1 MIDEPL
7 RSWVA
12 TNMTFLKPLDI
23 SEQELEDEV

>member
-12 TNMTFLKPLDI
+12 TDMTFLKPLDDI
-23 SEQELEDEV
+23 SRTRMKR